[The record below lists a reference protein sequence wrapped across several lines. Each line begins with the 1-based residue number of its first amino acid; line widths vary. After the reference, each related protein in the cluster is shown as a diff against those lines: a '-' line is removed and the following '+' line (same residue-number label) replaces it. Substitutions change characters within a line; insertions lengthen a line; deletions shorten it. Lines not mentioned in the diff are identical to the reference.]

1 MSRVDDFLL
10 LTQFSDI
17 TLQHVS
23 SSIGP
28 SLTSSAHPSQT
39 SATKFLNQRLYS
51 KKRQV
56 AVLASSAPQPNQERN
71 PKKQKKGGLSLET
84 RLLLGLDEPEDAEKE
99 KQREKKKKRNL
110 LLQAEGQR
118 KAGTFAVFRD
128 NRTSSG
134 VDPDAALLHSR
145 FSTNL
150 GGSKRSETS
159 CQLCEIFV
167 SGLDKLDGLL
177 LLQMC
182 NISAYVHHVSRIG
195 RQRAKKGDEK
205 RNDDSKNPIMRKE
218 RTLFGPGFFDSH
230 ISSILARVACFN
242 LHFDESSE
250 FSCREETLLLPLSLS
265 PSFISPSSH
274 FNTEQFLLPVLAH
287 PTLHRPSKMSSF
299 INESPPPSPTSQS
312 STSSYVKTESLISDS
327 GSNSGMGAKGV
338 GGYGKFAQRKVNE
351 ENMLGAC

>member
-1 MSRVDDFLL
+1 MSRVDDFLV

-118 KAGTFAVFRD
+118 KAGTLEVSLLD
-128 NRTSSG
+128 M
-134 VDPDAALLHSR
+134 AL
-145 FSTNL
+145 NN
-150 GGSKRSETS
+150 
-159 CQLCEIFV
+159 C
-167 SGLDKLDGLL
+167 
-177 LLQMC
+177 
-182 NISAYVHHVSRIG
+182 
-195 RQRAKKGDEK
+195 
-205 RNDDSKNPIMRKE
+205 
-218 RTLFGPGFFDSH
+218 
-230 ISSILARVACFN
+230 
-242 LHFDESSE
+242 
-250 FSCREETLLLPLSLS
+250 
-265 PSFISPSSH
+265 
-274 FNTEQFLLPVLAH
+274 
-287 PTLHRPSKMSSF
+287 
-299 INESPPPSPTSQS
+299 
-312 STSSYVKTESLISDS
+312 
-327 GSNSGMGAKGV
+327 
-338 GGYGKFAQRKVNE
+338 
-351 ENMLGAC
+351 